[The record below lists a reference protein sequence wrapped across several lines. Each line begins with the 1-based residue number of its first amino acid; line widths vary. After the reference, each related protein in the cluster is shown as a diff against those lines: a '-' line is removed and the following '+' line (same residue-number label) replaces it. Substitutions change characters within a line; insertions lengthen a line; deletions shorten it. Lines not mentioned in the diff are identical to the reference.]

1 MTKQCDKVEKQ
12 EFHRDLTEINKI
24 AVNMSFHEEKDQEQ
38 KSALIMK
45 INKDMNETSQYLTE
59 SPMSSLAFRLGV
71 SKIASPMIHKSPEM
85 RGTNN
90 NDDETALKYR
100 INEKCTAHDDKVV
113 DDKKDLISR
122 CLAENSPI
130 TRNSRRRPHISPQN
144 INFDIKTDLQNDD
157 DDEDISFYPLN
168 RPFYGVRMNGENI
181 SSDEQHNIRDNI
193 TAPLLTLVEPNS
205 PKKCDLKSQ
214 ESAHRTPSKY
224 KISSTGSC
232 RLGNGFRVY
241 DSISS
246 GSNESNEME
255 DEYLELMEM
264 ENLDEEAQMPSDLN
278 SLLCKDVKNLKSP
291 ESIKPNKC
299 SDMDKSTE
307 KDLFAIPK
315 FCRATSLF
323 APTDRQCLA
332 TINENVTTFGSNRS
346 TAGAFKRPEPPAAN
360 PSQSKR
366 HKGEKDDLMPAIVIP
381 LQVKRPPLRKT
392 VSMNDAAT
400 IMDALSRSSEDT
412 DLIGDFTKKFCL
424 PFIDGRHKDLRSI
437 SVDTMRSL
445 LLGEFD
451 DYVSSYKII
460 DCRYP
465 YEYEGGHIKGAINL
479 YSQDQI
485 IEELVNKKA
494 PEVPNVIGENRNIL
508 IFHCEF
514 SSERGP
520 KLSRFLR
527 NHDRM
532 SSPYPALQYPE
543 IYLLHGGYKE
553 FFQNNSDLCEPQS
566 YRPMLDTSY
575 SNEYKHFRAKSK
587 SWTGDGRSSN
597 RLSKSRSR
605 LVL

>member
-1 MTKQCDKVEKQ
+1 MTKQCDKVDKQ
-12 EFHRDLTEINKI
+12 EFHRNMTENNEI
-24 AVNMSFHEEKDQEQ
+24 AANMYFEEKNQEQ

-45 INKDMNETSQYLTE
+45 INKEISETSEYPVE
-59 SPMSSLAFRLGV
+59 SPMSNLAFRLGI
-71 SKIASPMIHKSPEM
+71 SKIATPRLQKPPEM
-85 RGTNN
+85 CGTNS
-90 NDDETALKYR
+90 NDDNTALK
-100 INEKCTAHDDKVV
+100 NMFNDKLI
-113 DDKKDLISR
+113 DKNDLISKIVTSV
-122 CLAENSPI
+122 ENSPI
-130 TRNSRRRPHISPQN
+130 TRNLSRRLLISPQN
-144 INFDIKTDLQNDD
+144 INFDLKSDLQNDE
-157 DDEDISFYPLN
+157 DDEDDMSFYPLN
-168 RPFYGVRMNGENI
+168 RPFYGVQLNGENI
-181 SSDEQHNIRDNI
+181 SLEDEHDKIREQE
-193 TAPLLTLVEPNS
+193 TAPILTLVEPNS
-205 PKKCDLKSQ
+205 PKKSDLSS

-224 KISSTGSC
+224 TVMSTGSS
-232 RLGNGFRVY
+232 RLGNGFKVY

-264 ENLDEEAQMPSDLN
+264 ENLDDETQMPSDLS
-278 SLLCKDVKNLKSP
+278 SLLCKDVKHSKSP
-291 ESIKPNKC
+291 EGKKC

-307 KDLFAIPK
+307 HGSFVRPK
-315 FCRATSLF
+315 LNRVTSLF
-323 APTDRQCLA
+323 AAPDRQCLA
-332 TINENVTTFGSNRS
+332 TINENVTSFGSNRCT
-346 TAGAFKRPEPPAAN
+346 TAGAFKRPEPPIVAI

-366 HKGEKDDLMPAIVIP
+366 HKGEQDDLISSIIIP
-381 LQVKRPPLRKT
+381 LQMKRPPLRKT

-400 IMDALSRSSEDT
+400 IMDALTRSSEDT
-412 DLIGDFTKKFCL
+412 DLIGDFSKKFCL

-445 LLGEFD
+445 LMGEFD
-451 DYVSSYKII
+451 DCVSSFKII

-465 YEYEGGHIKGAINL
+465 YEYEGGHIHGAINL
-479 YSQDQI
+479 YTQDQI

-494 PEVPNVIGENRNIL
+494 PEVPNVNGRNIL

-532 SSPYPALQYPE
+532 SSSYPALQYPE
-543 IYLLHGGYKE
+543 VYLLHGGYKE
-553 FFQNNSDLCEPQS
+553 FFQNNSDLCDPQS
-566 YRPMLDTSY
+566 YRPMLDTNY

>member
-1 MTKQCDKVEKQ
+1 
-12 EFHRDLTEINKI
+12 
-24 AVNMSFHEEKDQEQ
+24 MS
-38 KSALIMK
+38 
-45 INKDMNETSQYLTE
+45 N
-59 SPMSSLAFRLGV
+59 LAFRLGI
-71 SKIASPMIHKSPEM
+71 SKIATPIIHKSPEICC
-85 RGTNN
+85 GTNN
-90 NDDETALKYR
+90 DEDETALKNI
-100 INEKCTAHDDKVV
+100 INEKCKAHDDKLI
-113 DDKKDLISR
+113 DKKDLISQIVSS
-122 CLAENSPI
+122 AENSPI
-130 TRNSRRRPHISPQN
+130 TRNPSRRPQN
-144 INFDIKTDLQNDD
+144 INFDMKAALLNDEDD
-157 DDEDISFYPLN
+157 DMSFYPLN
-168 RPFYGVRMNGENI
+168 RPFYGVKMNGENI
-181 SSDEQHNIRDNI
+181 SSDEHNKLRDQV

-205 PKKCDLKSQ
+205 PKKCDLKSL

-224 KISSTGSC
+224 TIMSTGSS
-232 RLGNGFRVY
+232 RLGNGFKVY

-264 ENLDEEAQMPSDLN
+264 ENLDEETQMPSDMK

-291 ESIKPNKC
+291 ESIKSNSTQKC
-299 SDMDKSTE
+299 SDMDKSTAN
-307 KDLFAIPK
+307 DTFAISK
-315 FCRATSLF
+315 FSRATSLF
-323 APTDRQCLA
+323 AAPDRQCLA
-332 TINENVTTFGSNRS
+332 TINENVTSFGSNRS
-346 TAGAFKRPEPPAAN
+346 TAGVFKRPEPPASN

-366 HKGEKDDLMPAIVIP
+366 HKGDNDDLISSIIIP

-392 VSMNDAAT
+392 VSMNDAVT

-445 LLGEFD
+445 LMGEFD

-465 YEYEGGHIKGAINL
+465 YEYEGGHIQGAINL
-479 YSQDQI
+479 YTQDQI

-494 PEVPNVIGENRNIL
+494 PEVPNVDGENRNIL

-532 SSPYPALQYPE
+532 SSAYPTLQYPE

-553 FFQNNSDLCEPQS
+553 FFQNNSDLCDPHS
-566 YRPMLDTSY
+566 YRPMLDTSF

-587 SWTGDGRSSN
+587 SWTGDGRSST

-605 LVL
+605 LIL

>member
-1 MTKQCDKVEKQ
+1 MTTQCDKVDKREFQEIMTENNEIAANMNFHVEK
-12 EFHRDLTEINKI
+12 N
-24 AVNMSFHEEKDQEQ
+24 QEQ

-45 INKDMNETSQYLTE
+45 ISNEISDSNNYSIE
-59 SPMSSLAFRLGV
+59 SPMSNLAFRLGI
-71 SKIASPMIHKSPEM
+71 SKIATPKLHKSPEM
-85 RGTNN
+85 CETNINEDKTALNN
-90 NDDETALKYR
+90 NDKIID
-100 INEKCTAHDDKVV
+100 N
-113 DDKKDLISR
+113 KDLISQIVTSV
-122 CLAENSPI
+122 ENSPI
-130 TRNSRRRPHISPQN
+130 TRNPSRRPLISPQN
-144 INFDIKTDLQNDD
+144 INFDLQSDLHNDEDD
-157 DDEDISFYPLN
+157 DMSFYPLN
-168 RPFYGVRMNGENI
+168 RPFYGVKLNGENI
-181 SSDEQHNIRDNI
+181 SSDEQSKIRDQI

-205 PKKCDLKSQ
+205 PKKSSPS
-214 ESAHRTPSKY
+214 ESADRTPSKY
-224 KISSTGSC
+224 TITSTGSS
-232 RLGNGFRVY
+232 RLGNGFKLY

-264 ENLDEEAQMPSDLN
+264 ENLDEETQMPSDMC

-291 ESIKPNKC
+291 GSKKTNSTQKC
-299 SDMDKSTE
+299 TDMDKSTE
-307 KDLFAIPK
+307 NDMFKMI
-315 FCRATSLF
+315 RTSSLF
-323 APTDRQCLA
+323 PAPDRQCLA
-332 TINENVTTFGSNRS
+332 TINENVSSFGSNRGTPVS
-346 TAGAFKRPEPPAAN
+346 FKRPEPPTVN
-360 PSQSKR
+360 PTQSKR
-366 HKGEKDDLMPAIVIP
+366 HKGEQDEDLISSIVP
-381 LQVKRPPLRKT
+381 LQVKRPTLRKT
-392 VSMNDAAT
+392 VSMNDAAS
-400 IMDALSRSSEDT
+400 IMDALSRSSDDK
-412 DLIGDFTKKFCL
+412 DLIGDFSKKFCL

-437 SVDTMRSL
+437 SADTMRSL
-445 LLGEFD
+445 LLGGFD
-451 DYVSSYKII
+451 DCVSSYKII

-479 YSQDQI
+479 YTQDQI
-485 IEELVNKKA
+485 IEELVNKKSQ
-494 PEVPNVIGENRNIL
+494 EVTNIDGENRNIL

-532 SSPYPALQYPE
+532 SSPYPTLQYPE

-553 FFQNNSDLCEPQS
+553 FFQSNSDLCEPHL